1 MKKIFAPFLPPWAE
15 TGLQPAF
22 YDVESGTVLQQTAR
36 MYDKVNQLTRLF
48 NELSEETK
56 ETVEEYIAKFIELK
70 DFVDDYFDNLDVQEE
85 INNKLDDMVEAGTM
99 SDLIAQYIGLGAL
112 VVYDTLGDLIS
123 SVNVSNGCK
132 VKTLGK
138 DSKGDGFGAYYT
150 IGETGDIALDNGLYA
165 TLVPNF
171 GGNNYYSY
179 FDDITTVT
187 ERHYNTTCYITTI
200 PYKDHNNKVIKPY
213 IAQCSESPLRYAQK
227 NKTSFTMNA
236 SLGKHTLIHDGELLV
251 DRDSGNPELP
261 NTAQYL
267 AINANRELVAFTA
280 NTATY
285 QNMIAGGAVEA
296 WLVFY
301 QIITNGVTP
310 TWTDIDADWNTYDP
324 GSNVATSRHPR
335 QCMGITPD
343 KDIIILT
350 TDGRRPN
357 EWGLTSE
364 ECAEIL
370 DDLGCINAWNLD
382 GGGSAS
388 TSINGYKLNSN
399 IDGDFT
405 IEREAIDACLNV
417 KYETIDEE
425 LGNVNSYIGRAINEN
440 NAKLVKLVNGTLVDS
455 HTGDVD
461 PLIGGQTLKY
471 VTGGVHSP
479 SGAGYLQSIPISM
492 PNLIGQWGKQIF
504 YERNRGRIFTRSKE
518 NDTFTIW
525 SPSDG
530 YKSFLYDRATT
541 AQTISADGTY
551 EKYTFLAPNI
561 QHNVGYNNFISVDEN
576 NDIVFSGDCTKAI
589 ITLQF
594 DLYTT
599 GVAGPR
605 YVRCLANNSAMGDT
619 ICQWR
624 DVSGTN
630 QHIIQFVMDTTK
642 KLSIE
647 FYGKQND
654 SISKLKITA
663 VSFS

>member
-1 MKKIFAPFLPPWAE
+1 MDKAKTIDKCLQTCADWGLIPTEFRQCMTWEEQVLWLEKFLKE
-15 TGLQPAF
+15 TVIPTF
-22 YDVESGTVLQQTAR
+22 
-36 MYDKVNQLTRLF
+36 NQNTEAYK
-48 NELSEETK
+48 ELK
-56 ETVEEYIAKFIELK
+56 ETVENFFAT
-70 DFVDDYFDNLDVQEE
+70 LDVQEE
-85 INNKLDDMVEAGTM
+85 IDNKLDEMAESGQLADI
-99 SDLIAQYIGLGAL
+99 IAQYIGLGAL
-112 VVYDTLGDLIS
+112 VTFNTLAEMIA
-123 SVNVSNGCK
+123 SVNLSNGSKC
-132 VKTLGK
+132 KTLGK
-138 DSKGDGFGAYYT
+138 DTKGDGFGAYYT
-150 IGETGDIALDNGLYA
+150 IAETGDILLANGLYA

-179 FDDITTVT
+179 YDDITTVT

-200 PYKDHNNKVIKPY
+200 PYQDHNNNVIKPY
-213 IAQCSESPLRYAQK
+213 IAQCDESPLRYAQK

-236 SLGKHTLIHDGELLV
+236 SLGKHTLIHNGEVLV
-251 DRDSGNPELP
+251 NRDSGNHELP

-285 QNMIAGGAVEA
+285 QNMIAGGAKEA

-301 QIITNGVTP
+301 QIITNGVMP
-310 TWTDIDADWNTYDP
+310 TWTDIDTDWNTYDP
-324 GSNVATSRHPR
+324 GSNIATSRHPR

-343 KDIIILT
+343 NDIIILT

-382 GGGSAS
+382 GGGSTS

-405 IEREAIDACLNV
+405 EEREAIDACLNI
-417 KYETIDEE
+417 KLETIDEE
-425 LGNVNSYIGRAINEN
+425 LGNVNSYIGRAINDN
-440 NAKLVKLVNGTLVDS
+440 NAKLVKLINGTLVDS

-479 SGAGYLQSIPISM
+479 SGAGYLQSIPISL
-492 PNLIGQWGKQIF
+492 PNLIGDWGKQVF
-504 YERNRGRIFTRSKE
+504 YERNRGRMFTRSKQ
-518 NDTFTIW
+518 NGDFTTW
-525 SPSDG
+525 VPSDG

-541 AQTISADGTY
+541 AQTITADGAY
-551 EKYTFLAPNI
+551 EKYEFLSPNI
-561 QHNVGYNNFISVDEN
+561 QHNVGYNNFITIDN
-576 NDIVFSGDCTKAI
+576 NNNVVFTGDCTKVI
-589 ITLQF
+589 VTLQF

-605 YVRCLANNSAMGDT
+605 YIRCLADGSAMGDT

-630 QHIIQFVMDTTK
+630 MHMIQFVMDATK

-654 SISKLKITA
+654 SISKLKLTA